1 MNTTVAA
8 GLCETVGTVINH
20 PKMPIEDGGGFMRV
34 RVLVDV
40 SQPLCR
46 GRVICLEDG
55 KELWVSFKYER
66 LPNLCY
72 WCGRLTHN
80 DRDCELWLDSEG
92 TLEDSDKRYGP
103 WIRAPPFVSSRKAVF
118 TVPGFYCKNKNIRK
132 EGNSDGFTR
141 QSPATDRP
149 HRASDAPQTNQESA
163 GMEGE
168 INAESSSG
176 NSFLSQNAQTSHNQ
190 AIPELAHSTVSMV
203 TFEKQIEEI
212 DREIRKFD
220 FPFNADQEQIMD
232 TENISLQCI
241 PPHTTISSPN
251 PSPTPSPPQN
261 SNITEETQ
269 NITPA
274 PPSTFTPK
282 TTIQTTIPAP
292 PKNSNTS
299 TPNPT
304 LPIPDKT
311 HEKHAN
317 PHPIITRTSPPL
329 HIPNHHST
337 TPQFPKP
344 TSPQHHTTKN
354 TSVSS
359 LQNRA
364 PTNTHPLAT
373 WKRIPRN
380 TAHEALT
387 KTALLG
393 QKRAAPHHDHQSELP
408 SKKFMVSQIDNET
421 PLLLAEAGSQPC
433 QEP

>member
-1 MNTTVAA
+1 
-8 GLCETVGTVINH
+8 
-20 PKMPIEDGGGFMRV
+20 MPIEDGGGFMRV

-72 WCGRLTHN
+72 WCGRITHN

-203 TFEKQIEEI
+203 TLEKQIEEI

-220 FPFNADQEQIMD
+220 FPFNADQEQIID
-232 TENISLQCI
+232 TENISLQCTPHI
-241 PPHTTISSPN
+241 QQYPP
-251 PSPTPSPPQN
+251 
-261 SNITEETQ
+261 
-269 NITPA
+269 PA
-274 PPSTFTPK
+274 RHSLPLHPK
-282 TTIQTTIPAP
+282 IL
-292 PKNSNTS
+292 
-299 TPNPT
+299 T
-304 LPIPDKT
+304 LPR
-311 HEKHAN
+311 KHK
-317 PHPIITRTSPPL
+317 ISPRPY
-329 HIPNHHST
+329 HH
-337 TPQFPKP
+337 
-344 TSPQHHTTKN
+344 
-354 TSVSS
+354 
-359 LQNRA
+359 
-364 PTNTHPLAT
+364 
-373 WKRIPRN
+373 
-380 TAHEALT
+380 
-387 KTALLG
+387 
-393 QKRAAPHHDHQSELP
+393 
-408 SKKFMVSQIDNET
+408 
-421 PLLLAEAGSQPC
+421 PLLLKLPYKPRSQHHPKIPKSPHLILPFPY
-433 QEP
+433 QTKHMQHMQLLTP